1 MRCSRWAA
9 IAVAMV
15 LASAAAASADPITII
30 QDLRFTSA
38 VADPGVRFDADRR
51 VDIGQ
56 PNDTMRSAATAVAGM
71 DAGASTA
78 TLSSSYAD
86 PMRWFGGGSANVSFT
101 TPDKGDYNATSAF
114 RVRFDV
120 NSPVNYNFN
129 ESFTISSSLVPPT
142 GQTIFVS
149 ANASTQLIR
158 PAGLGLLFDFSI
170 PTAFGRNSDGG
181 NRAFTGLLS
190 PGVYLLLV
198 GAAAD
203 GFSSGGPV
211 TGAANA
217 GFAFTFDLTPA
228 DSSPS
233 PTPEPASLL
242 LLGTGI
248 AGVFGYCR
256 RSANSRA

>member
-142 GQTIFVS
+142 GNLNAASWMSGATPRSGTGASRVNRS
-149 ANASTQLIR
+149 VVLAST
-158 PAGLGLLFDFSI
+158 PAATPRRRD
-170 PTAFGRNSDGG
+170 R
-181 NRAFTGLLS
+181 RAW
-190 PGVYLLLV
+190 
-198 GAAAD
+198 
-203 GFSSGGPV
+203 
-211 TGAANA
+211 
-217 GFAFTFDLTPA
+217 
-228 DSSPS
+228 
-233 PTPEPASLL
+233 PEPARR
-242 LLGTGI
+242 TDE
-248 AGVFGYCR
+248 CR
-256 RSANSRA
+256 RHPRRRAPRSNPWILRSYRSVIIAK